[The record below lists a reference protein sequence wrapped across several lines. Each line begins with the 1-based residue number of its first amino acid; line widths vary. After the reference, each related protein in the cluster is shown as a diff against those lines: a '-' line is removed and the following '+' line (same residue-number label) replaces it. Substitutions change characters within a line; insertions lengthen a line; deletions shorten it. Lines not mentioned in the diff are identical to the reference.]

1 MVCSG
6 LKPRTAEWKA
16 QTNPLSYGGTQ
27 NSKETANIAA
37 SGQWL
42 WLSFLSG
49 PRFESSHRGN
59 FVYIY
64 LYLYLYNCIGKTK
77 INKEVT

>member
-59 FVYIY
+59 FVYLY
-64 LYLYLYNCIGKTK
+64 LDLYLYNCIGKTK